1 MHMQA
6 HLSHD
11 IGIYL
16 DAIGIVFLRFYM
28 FLFLENG
35 REKEGEKH
43 QCVLAS
49 PMPLPPLPG
58 DLAHNTGM
66 CPDWESNQDPLV
78 RRATLNPLSHTS
90 QAQKPSLD
98 SRSQRKK
105 CCQIPIQTAPYSL

>member
-1 MHMQA
+1 M
-6 HLSHD
+6 
-11 IGIYL
+11 
-16 DAIGIVFLRFYM
+16 
-28 FLFLENG
+28 G
-35 REKEGEKH
+35 REGEREGEKH
-43 QCVLAS
+43 QCVVMS
-49 PMPLPPLPG
+49 RTPPIG
-58 DLAHNTGM
+58 DLACNPGI